1 MIAALVNPGTTR
13 IPILPLIQFV
23 LKRLTT
29 SFYYPDSSK
38 QPKPTA
44 TASSFNS
51 NYTAILLAS
60 SLLHK
65 HTNSLHFLN
74 IINKNNSQYTKH
86 KTQRS
91 LILWRKM
98 SSTSKAWTVAVSIG
112 AVEAL
117 KDQLGLCRWNYIL
130 RSVNQH
136 LRNNVRSVS
145 QGKRFSSSSVS
156 AAVTSSGESEKAK
169 KAEESLRTVM
179 YLSCWGP
186 N

>member
-1 MIAALVNPGTTR
+1 
-13 IPILPLIQFV
+13 
-23 LKRLTT
+23 
-29 SFYYPDSSK
+29 
-38 QPKPTA
+38 
-44 TASSFNS
+44 
-51 NYTAILLAS
+51 
-60 SLLHK
+60 
-65 HTNSLHFLN
+65 
-74 IINKNNSQYTKH
+74 
-86 KTQRS
+86 
-91 LILWRKM
+91 M

-145 QGKRFSSSSVS
+145 QGKRFSSSVS
-156 AAVTSSGESEKAK
+156 AAVTSSAESEKAK

>member
-1 MIAALVNPGTTR
+1 
-13 IPILPLIQFV
+13 
-23 LKRLTT
+23 
-29 SFYYPDSSK
+29 
-38 QPKPTA
+38 
-44 TASSFNS
+44 
-51 NYTAILLAS
+51 
-60 SLLHK
+60 
-65 HTNSLHFLN
+65 
-74 IINKNNSQYTKH
+74 
-86 KTQRS
+86 
-91 LILWRKM
+91 M

-145 QGKRFSSSSVS
+145 QGKRFHSSVS
-156 AAVTSSGESEKAK
+156 AAAVTSSGESEKAK